1 MRGGATCAGS
11 VGGGLPRDERRGD
24 IHAGC
29 GRGMET
35 LARAVI
41 AGWNRPRAALDA
53 ASGSGLGGREGRAGG
68 AGRCGRDAGA
78 AGSGRSVGCRCDAL
92 DAARIAAGRTCTVSL
107 WTPTLGL

>member
-1 MRGGATCAGS
+1 MNPDLRD
-11 VGGGLPRDERRGD
+11 GGLPRDERRGD

-29 GRGMET
+29 GRRMET

-68 AGRCGRDAGA
+68 AGA
-78 AGSGRSVGCRCDAL
+78 AGGTRARLEAAGAL
-92 DAARIAAGRTCTVSL
+92 DAAATRWMRQGSRPAERAPCHCGRL
-107 WTPTLGL
+107 H